1 MPIYIGNKLLDMKL
15 PSPPYPVPD
24 EGQENAVRWMIEGKD
39 ILLLS
44 DPGAGKTLTAL
55 WALEKVC
62 NRSNTQARTAV
73 TCPLIAIR
81 NWAIWSQVIFPSAV
95 IQIVRGNSAHIRPDA
110 DILIF
115 TFGTVSRK
123 DAALVAKVKAWRP
136 RVHIIDESD
145 NLTGVDSNST
155 LNMLHV
161 PDGLALHSEYVWPMT
176 GTPIPRYLDGLWPVL
191 SALFS
196 NRLNQYGIG
205 SKAEYYRTFCREKFV
220 KYGGMRFPVKKVV
233 GSQNLDLMTNILY
246 DHPPIAVRNKLTI
259 RSVPKFKEV
268 TLDLKPSPAL
278 LVLQASALAD
288 VAMATDDFGNLF
300 EVVSPDTAKALH
312 VYGQEL
318 APLVADSV
326 IGLLP
331 KIDGGILLLFWHR
344 KVGEELARKLTSAGV
359 KVALVD
365 GSVPQNK
372 VDGYVEAFNSGE
384 IDVLIGQIKKMGVAL
399 NLQENC
405 NTVCFAEDTYSDAM
419 NLQAYQRVWRR
430 GQEKDVNIIHFKSL
444 MELADLRPNVAKRK
458 GSDAAQVL
466 DGEK

>member
-1 MPIYIGNKLLDMKL
+1 M
-15 PSPPYPVPD
+15 
-24 EGQENAVRWMIEGKD
+24 
-39 ILLLS
+39 
-44 DPGAGKTLTAL
+44 
-55 WALEKVC
+55 
-62 NRSNTQARTAV
+62 
-73 TCPLIAIR
+73 
-81 NWAIWSQVIFPSAV
+81 
-95 IQIVRGNSAHIRPDA
+95 
-110 DILIF
+110 
-115 TFGTVSRK
+115 
-123 DAALVAKVKAWRP
+123 
-136 RVHIIDESD
+136 
-145 NLTGVDSNST
+145 
-155 LNMLHV
+155 
-161 PDGLALHSEYVWPMT
+161 
-176 GTPIPRYLDGLWPVL
+176 
-191 SALFS
+191 
-196 NRLNQYGIG
+196 
-205 SKAEYYRTFCREKFV
+205 
-220 KYGGMRFPVKKVV
+220 
-233 GSQNLDLMTNILY
+233 
-246 DHPPIAVRNKLTI
+246 
-259 RSVPKFKEV
+259 
-268 TLDLKPSPAL
+268 TLDLKPSPEL
-278 LVLQASALAD
+278 LELQASALAD